1 MNMGKELSN
10 GKMDKEAIKHTI
22 QTKYLNSYKVIV
34 AGGRDFDNYEFLK
47 EKLDEIS
54 KMAQEK
60 IREIT
65 NSQEL
70 NDLKVKVLGK
80 KGELTE
86 ILKGM
91 GQIAAEQRPVV
102 GSMINNVRKEIEELI
117 SNKEEEFKQKELKEK
132 LEKEK
137 IDVTL
142 PAKKVKRGSKHPLN
156 RIIEEV
162 EDLFVSM
169 GYDVVSGPEL
179 ETDEY
184 CFERLNL
191 PKGHPARDM
200 QDSFYITEEYL
211 LRTQTSAVQAR
222 TMMANEE
229 KSPIRVICP
238 GKTYRKE
245 DDATH
250 SHQFNQVEGL
260 VIDKNITFADLK
272 GTLEVF
278 MKHMLGENT
287 ELRFRPSYFPFTEP
301 SYEVDVTCFKCGGK
315 GCNLCKQTGWI
326 ELLGSGMVHPNVLK
340 MNGYDPEK
348 YSGFAFGTGLD
359 RLAMFKYGITDMRLL
374 YTNDV
379 RFLSQFDRKD

>member
-1 MNMGKELSN
+1 M
-10 GKMDKEAIKHTI
+10 
-22 QTKYLNSYKVIV
+22 
-34 AGGRDFDNYEFLK
+34 K
-47 EKLDEIS
+47 EKLAHIKENAKERI
-54 KMAQEK
+54 AQL
-60 IREIT
+60 
-65 NSQEL
+65 SDMQSL
-70 NDLKVKVLGK
+70 NDLRVKYLGK

-86 ILKGM
+86 ILRGM
-91 GQIAAEQRPVV
+91 KDLSAEERPIIGNLVN
-102 GSMINNVRKEIEELI
+102 SVRDEIEKTIKEAEEKIKSAEL
-117 SNKEEEFKQKELKEK
+117 EKQ
-132 LEKEK
+132 LEKER

-142 PAKKVKRGSKHPLN
+142 PSTKIKRGSKHPIN
-156 RIIEEV
+156 RVIEEI

-169 GYDVVSGPEL
+169 GYDVISGPEL

-200 QDSFYITEEYL
+200 QDSFYITPEYL

-222 TMMANEE
+222 VMMANEE

-238 GKTYRKE
+238 GKVYRRD

-250 SHQFNQVEGL
+250 SHQFAQVEGL
-260 VIDKNITFADLK
+260 VIDENISLADLK

-278 MKHMLGENT
+278 MKKMLGENT
-287 ELRFRPSYFPFTEP
+287 QLRFRPSYFPFTEP
-301 SYEVDVTCFKCGGK
+301 SYEVDVSCFKCGGK

-348 YSGFAFGTGLD
+348 YTGFAFGTGLD
-359 RLAMFKYGITDMRLL
+359 RLAMFKYGITDIRLL
-374 YTNDV
+374 YQNDV
-379 RFLSQFDRKD
+379 RFLNQFDRMD

>member
-1 MNMGKELSN
+1 MKEQ
-10 GKMDKEAIKHTI
+10 I
-22 QTKYLNSYKVIV
+22 
-34 AGGRDFDNYEFLK
+34 
-47 EKLDEIS
+47 
-54 KMAQEK
+54 EK
-60 IREIT
+60 IR
-65 NSQEL
+65 QEAL
-70 NDLKVKVLGK
+70 TAIANAADAKQLDEAKVKYLGK
-80 KGELTE
+80 KGELTA
-86 ILKGM
+86 ILRGM
-91 GQIAAEQRPVV
+91 GTLSAEERPVI
-102 GSMINNVRKEIEELI
+102 GSLVNVVKSELEEQI
-117 SNKEEEFKQKELKEK
+117 KQKEEMYEK
-132 LEKEK
+132 AELNRKLQEET
-137 IDVTL
+137 IDITL
-142 PAKKVKRGSKHPLN
+142 PSSKIKTGSKHPLN

-169 GYDVVSGPEL
+169 GYDVVTGPEL

-200 QDSFYITEEYL
+200 QDTFYITPEYL

-229 KSPIRVICP
+229 KAPIRVICP
-238 GKTYRKE
+238 GKTYRRD

-250 SHQFNQVEGL
+250 SHQFSQVEGL
-260 VIDKNITFADLK
+260 VIDKDISLADLK

-278 MKHMLGENT
+278 VKKMLGENL

-301 SYEVDVTCFKCGGK
+301 SYEVDVSCFKCGGK

-326 ELLGSGMVHPNVLK
+326 EVLGSGIVHPNVLK

-359 RLAMFKYGITDMRLL
+359 RLAMFKYGITDIRLL
-374 YTNDV
+374 YQNDV
-379 RFLSQFDRKD
+379 RFLEQFDKMDR

>member
-1 MNMGKELSN
+1 MKEQIANIKETSLAEIEKTQDLKELI
-10 GKMDKEAIKHTI
+10 DIRV
-22 QTKYLNSYKVIV
+22 KY
-34 AGGRDFDNYEFLK
+34 
-47 EKLDEIS
+47 
-54 KMAQEK
+54 
-60 IREIT
+60 
-65 NSQEL
+65 
-70 NDLKVKVLGK
+70 LGK
-80 KGELTE
+80 KGELTA
-86 ILKGM
+86 LLRQM
-91 GQIAAEQRPVV
+91 GGLTPEERPVIGALV
-102 GSMINNVRKEIEELI
+102 NEVRDELTEKIEE
-117 SNKEEEFKQKELKEK
+117 KEKELKNRELQEK
-132 LEKEK
+132 LEKET

-142 PAKKVKRGSKHPLN
+142 PSTKIKRGSKHPLT
-156 RIIEEV
+156 RIIEQV

-169 GYDVVSGPEL
+169 GYDVVEGPEL

-200 QDSFYITEEYL
+200 QDSFYITSEYL

-222 TMMANEE
+222 AMMANEE
-229 KSPIRVICP
+229 KGPLRIIVP
-238 GKTYRKE
+238 GKTFRRE

-260 VIDKNITFADLK
+260 VIDKNISLADLK

-278 MKHMLGENT
+278 MKKMLGQNT

-348 YSGFAFGTGLD
+348 YSGFAFGVGLD
-359 RLAMFKYGITDMRLL
+359 RLAMFEYGIPDIRLL
-374 YTNDV
+374 YQDDV
-379 RFLSQFDRKD
+379 RFLNQFDRKDEENEIKY